1 MSVRVYRGG
10 YSKRSNKS
18 FFLKSATISAILSI
32 ASQIIYPI
40 SNNKLQDFLTF
51 FIVIIFSLTSLLH
64 AIGSHGFKFAGIWIA
79 STYSF
84 ALIAESIGVHTAWPF
99 GSYYYSDA
107 LGVKLFEV
115 PLIVPLAW
123 CMLSYPLLIISR
135 RLSLQWTPLIFGWGL
150 MAWDL
155 FLDPIMVD
163 AEKWFWNDA
172 NRSVLEIPGVTGIPL
187 SNAAGWLLCGVLLG
201 ALLNQTLPKDH
212 RKTSSTILSVNLI
225 LGWTLFSGIVGSI
238 FFFNRPWNALVG
250 GVSLGVIVLPHLVNS
265 WLNRD

>member
-10 YSKRSNKS
+10 YSKRSSKS

-32 ASQIIYPI
+32 ASQVLYPI
-40 SNNKLQDFLTF
+40 SNKELQSFLTF

-79 STYSF
+79 STYIF
-84 ALIAESIGVHTAWPF
+84 ALVAESIGVRTAWPF

-123 CMLSYPLLIISR
+123 CMFSYPLLIVSR

-163 AEKWFWNDA
+163 AEKWFWNSTD
-172 NRSVLEIPGVTGIPL
+172 RSALEIPGVTGIPL

-201 ALLNQTLPKDH
+201 ALLNQTD
-212 RKTSSTILSVNLI
+212 RKSTRLNSSHSSV
-225 LGWTLFSGIVGSI
+225 SRMPSS
-238 FFFNRPWNALVG
+238 A
-250 GVSLGVIVLPHLVNS
+250 
-265 WLNRD
+265 